1 MINVTMISSLNSY
14 TQNMKMQMKWRQRQ
28 SSGNYKAGDPVN
40 KASSSESLRDESSA
54 DATSLLKTLDTS
66 NVSRAQIDAKMRSG
80 KRLSAAEMEYL
91 KENDPQTYQKAR
103 EIQMEREAY
112 ERELKQCRTKEE
124 VQRVKLSHAAA
135 SMASVKNIETNP
147 NIPEGAKLGLMMQE
161 LAKTKALSDTEREFV
176 ESGGYQALPSEEER
190 RKAEKDLKE
199 AEEAEKGIKDKT
211 DDTPKEV
218 TDTQNQEAVDNAVR
232 EEAALDKKAPSDA
245 EVKAAKQVISG
256 KDITRM
262 EAEVTPEARKVRRA
276 RAQAAYAKTAWMGNS
291 SGSTLDVK
299 AE

>member
-1 MINVTMISSLNSY
+1 M
-14 TQNMKMQMKWRQRQ
+14 
-28 SSGNYKAGDPVN
+28 
-40 KASSSESLRDESSA
+40 
-54 DATSLLKTLDTS
+54 
-66 NVSRAQIDAKMRSG
+66 
-80 KRLSAAEMEYL
+80 
-91 KENDPQTYQKAR
+91 
-103 EIQMEREAY
+103 
-112 ERELKQCRTKEE
+112 
-124 VQRVKLSHAAA
+124 
-135 SMASVKNIETNP
+135 
-147 NIPEGAKLGLMMQE
+147 
-161 LAKTKALSDTEREFV
+161 
-176 ESGGYQALPSEEER
+176 
-190 RKAEKDLKE
+190 
-199 AEEAEKGIKDKT
+199 
-211 DDTPKEV
+211 

>member
-1 MINVTMISSLNSY
+1 
-14 TQNMKMQMKWRQRQ
+14 
-28 SSGNYKAGDPVN
+28 
-40 KASSSESLRDESSA
+40 
-54 DATSLLKTLDTS
+54 
-66 NVSRAQIDAKMRSG
+66 
-80 KRLSAAEMEYL
+80 
-91 KENDPQTYQKAR
+91 
-103 EIQMEREAY
+103 
-112 ERELKQCRTKEE
+112 
-124 VQRVKLSHAAA
+124 
-135 SMASVKNIETNP
+135 
-147 NIPEGAKLGLMMQE
+147 MMQE